1 MRRAV
6 CGVIAICAAGLIAPA
21 AAGAQVLRVGTYNG
35 IPGDYSS
42 IQAAVDAAQPG
53 DTILVAPGDYKTSSW
68 RAPSGAPDTPAA
80 VLITT
85 PNITLRGMDRNGTVI
100 DGTQPGSPQCS
111 SSAADQNLG
120 PSDGQGGQ
128 LGLNGIMV
136 WKADNV
142 SVQNL
147 TACNFLNGSGKAGN
161 EIWWNGGD
169 GGGQIGG
176 WGFNGDYLNA
186 TSTYYGGETTA
197 ASYGIFSSDW
207 SGGTWDQTYVSN
219 FNDSGYYIGACQQV
233 CDQTLDHGWSEY
245 SSLGYSGT
253 NSGGQLVIENS
264 QFDNNQDGFD
274 TNSQNND
281 DWPSPQDG
289 ACPNGGVSPITHTHS
304 CWVFMDN
311 YVHDN
316 NNPNVPGLG
325 VASNG
330 PVGTGMS
337 VSGGRDDTIMNNTFA
352 GNGAWGVIFVPY
364 PDTETPPPQATACSG
379 GVSGPGNVCNYD
391 DWGNALIGNTFTN
404 DGFFGNQ
411 TNGDFAE
418 STTTPGHPINCYS
431 GNIDTGGTLTSSPSG
446 LEQSNP
452 SCGPIAVAPDP
463 NAPFAAQV
471 SCDSQFFG
479 AGSPCPPNSS
489 YPRRTAVIMHPLPAG
504 LASMPDPCAGVP
516 ANPWCSGQVQTM
528 PSAAGRCS
536 ASRFVTV
543 RLGLSKRERFR
554 SLSVKVARGKW
565 RRHKAHGRRTQ
576 VRIDLGTRPAR
587 GSHNVWVRFLERIT
601 VRGHHE
607 FVKFARIYH
616 RC

>member
-1 MRRAV
+1 MRRSMGVVLAV
-6 CGVIAICAAGLIAPA
+6 GAALLSAP

-35 IPGDYSS
+35 IPGQFSS
-42 IQAAVDAAQPG
+42 IQAAVNAAQPG
-53 DTILVAPGDYKTSSW
+53 DWVLLAPGDYKTTDSTTPPGASS
-68 RAPSGAPDTPAA
+68 TPAA

-85 PNITLRGMDRNGTVI
+85 PGLHLRGMDRNTVLV
-100 DGTQPGSPQCS
+100 DGTKPGSPPCS
-111 SSAADQNLG
+111 SSAGDQNFG
-120 PSDGQGGQ
+120 PADGSGGT
-128 LGLNGIMV
+128 LGLNGVMV

-142 SVQNL
+142 SVENL
-147 TACNFLNGSGKAGN
+147 TACNFLNGTGRAGN

-176 WGFNGDYLNA
+176 WGFEGDYLNA
-186 TSTYYGGETTA
+186 TSSSFGDESTA
-197 ASYGIFSSDW
+197 AAYGIFSSDW

-233 CDQTLDHGWSEY
+233 CDQTLNHGWSEY
-245 SSLGYSGT
+245 NALGYSGT

-264 QFDNNQDGFD
+264 QFDNNEDGFD
-274 TNSQNND
+274 TNSQNNS

-289 ACPNGGVSPITHTHS
+289 ACPNGGISPITHTHS

-316 NNPNVPGLG
+316 NNPNVPSAG
-325 VASNG
+325 AAAAG

-337 VSGGRDDTIMNNTFA
+337 VSGGRDDTIMNNRFVN
-352 GNGAWGVIFVPY
+352 NGAWGVIFVPY
-364 PDTETPPPQATACSG
+364 PDSETPPPQVTAPCAG
-379 GVSGPGNVCNYD
+379 GVGGPGNVCSYD

-431 GNIDTGGTLTSSPSG
+431 GNVDTGGAVTSSPAG
-446 LEQSNP
+446 LQQTNST
-452 SCGPIAVAPDP
+452 CGQTAVAPDP
-463 NAPFAAQV
+463 NSSFVSQV

-479 AGSPCPPNSS
+479 AGSPCPPGAS
-489 YPRRTAVIMHPLPAG
+489 YPRRSAVIMHPLPAG
-504 LASMPDPCAGVP
+504 LPSMPDPCSGVP
-516 ANPWCSGQVQTM
+516 ANPWCNGQVQVQVL
-528 PSAAGRCS
+528 PAAGRCS
-536 ASRFVTV
+536 ARFVTV
-543 RLGLSKRERFR
+543 SLTVAKRESFR
-554 SLSVKVARGKW
+554 SLSVKIGRGKW
-565 RRHKAHGRRTQ
+565 RPYKAHGRRA
-576 VRIDLGTRPAR
+576 RIRLDLGAGR
-587 GSHNVWVRFLERIT
+587 SHDVWVRFLERIT

-607 FVKFARIYH
+607 FVKFARIYR

>member
-1 MRRAV
+1 MRRWL
-6 CGVIAICAAGLIAPA
+6 CGVLVLGGSWLVAPPAI
-21 AAGAQVLRVGTYNG
+21 AQVLRVGTYNG
-35 IPGDYSS
+35 IPGQYSS

-53 DTILVAPGDYKTSSW
+53 DTILVAPGDYKTTGS
-68 RAPSGAPDTPAA
+68 RAPSDASDTPAA

-85 PNITLRGMDRNGTVI
+85 PNITLRGMNRNGVVV
-100 DGTQPGSPQCS
+100 DGTDAGPQCS
-111 SSAADQNLG
+111 SSAGDQNLG
-120 PSDGQGGQ
+120 PGGQ
-128 LGLNGIMV
+128 GLNGIMV

-147 TACNFLNGSGKAGN
+147 TACNFLAGSGNAGN

-186 TSTYYGGETTA
+186 TSTYFGDESTA
-197 ASYGIFSSDW
+197 AGYGIFSSNW

-245 SSLGYSGT
+245 NALGYSGT
-253 NSGGQLVIENS
+253 NSGGQMLIQNS
-264 QFDNNQDGFD
+264 QFDNNEDGFD

-304 CWVFMDN
+304 CWVFRDN

-316 NNPNVPGLG
+316 NNPNVPSAG
-325 VASNG
+325 AAAAG
-330 PVGTGMS
+330 PVGTGLS

-352 GNGAWGVIFVPY
+352 NNGAWGVIFVPY
-364 PDTETPPPQATACSG
+364 PDTETPPPDFNPSCTG

-418 STTTPGHPINCYS
+418 STSTPGEPINCYS
-431 GNIDTGGTLTSSPSG
+431 GNTDTSGSVTSSPSG
-446 LEQSNP
+446 LQQSNAT
-452 SCGPIAVAPDP
+452 CGQTALAPDP
-463 NAPFAAQV
+463 NPPFVSQV
-471 SCDSQFFG
+471 SCDSEFFG
-479 AGSPCPPNSS
+479 AGSACPPGAS
-489 YPRRTAVIMHPLPAG
+489 YPRRTTVVMHPLPAG
-504 LASMPDPCAGVP
+504 LPTMPDPCSGVP
-516 ANPWCSGQVQTM
+516 ANPWCSGQVIM
-528 PSAAGRCS
+528 PSAGRCS
-536 ASRFVTV
+536 APLVTV
-543 RLGLSKRERFR
+543 ALKLAKRESFR
-554 SLSVKVARGKW
+554 AVSVKVARGKW
-565 RRHKAHGRRTQ
+565 RRHKAHGRRD
-576 VRIDLGTRPAR
+576 RIRLNLGTGPSR
-587 GSHNVWVRFLERIT
+587 NVWVRFLERIT
-601 VRGHHE
+601 VRRHRE
-607 FVKFARIYH
+607 TIRFARVYH